1 MNKIIEIKEIEGYD
15 THIPEFWGK
24 YNGYKIKT
32 EQDEYLFLIDNYE
45 NCCEDWG
52 YLSTP
57 DELSDYVGADL
68 LSVKRVTV
76 NDCVENKNLK
86 DMMKQEYD
94 PTNTMFVN
102 VETSNGLLQFA
113 AYNQHNG
120 YYGHDVILLKNGEV
134 IEKDFL

>member
-1 MNKIIEIKEIEGYD
+1 MNKIIEIKEINGYKSDPNCWGGYD
-15 THIPEFWGK
+15 
-24 YNGYKIKT
+24 GYKIKT
-32 EQDEYLFLIDNYE
+32 EQDEYLFLIDNGQ

-57 DELSDYVGADL
+57 DELSDYIGADL

-76 NDCVENKNLK
+76 NDCAKDEYLK
-86 DMMKQEYD
+86 DMMEYKYD
-94 PTNTMFVN
+94 PANTMFVN

-120 YYGHDVILLKNGEV
+120 YYSHDVMLLKNGEV
-134 IEKDFL
+134 IEADCL

>member
-1 MNKIIEIKEIEGYD
+1 MNKIIEIKEINNYERNPNSWSGYD
-15 THIPEFWGK
+15 
-24 YNGYKIKT
+24 GYKIKT
-32 EQDEYLFLIDNYE
+32 EQDEYLFLIHNGQ

-57 DELSDYVGADL
+57 DELSDYIGTDL

-76 NDCVENKNLK
+76 NDCAKDENLK
-86 DMMKQEYD
+86 DMMEDKYE
-94 PTNTMFVN
+94 PANTMFVN

-120 YYGHDVILLKNGEV
+120 YYGHDVMLLKNGEV
-134 IEKDFL
+134 IEEDCL

>member
-1 MNKIIEIKEIEGYD
+1 MNKIIEIKEINGYKSDPNCWGGYD
-15 THIPEFWGK
+15 
-24 YNGYKIKT
+24 GYKIKT
-32 EQDEYLFLIDNYE
+32 EQDEYLFLIDNGQ

-57 DELSDYVGADL
+57 DELSDYIGADL

-76 NDCVENKNLK
+76 NDCAKDENLK
-86 DMMKQEYD
+86 YMMECKYD
-94 PTNTMFVN
+94 PANTMFVN

-120 YYGHDVILLKNGEV
+120 YYSHKVVLLKNGEV
-134 IEKDFL
+134 IEKDYL

>member
-1 MNKIIEIKEIEGYD
+1 MNKIIEIKEINNYDYNWGGYD
-15 THIPEFWGK
+15 
-24 YNGYKIKT
+24 GYKIKT
-32 EQDEYLFLIDNYE
+32 EQDEYLFLINNDQ

-57 DELSDYVGADL
+57 DELSDYIGADL

-76 NDCVENKNLK
+76 NDCAEKQNLK

-94 PTNTMFVN
+94 PANTMFVN
-102 VETSNGLLQFA
+102 VETSNGLLQFM

-120 YYGHDVILLKNGEV
+120 YYGHDVMLLRNGEV
-134 IEKDFL
+134 IEKDYL

>member
-1 MNKIIEIKEIEGYD
+1 MNKIIEIKEIYDYKRNPDCWGGYD
-15 THIPEFWGK
+15 
-24 YNGYKIKT
+24 GYKIKT
-32 EQDEYLFLIDNYE
+32 EQDEYLFLIDNGQ
-45 NCCEDWG
+45 NCCENWG

-57 DELSDYVGADL
+57 DELSGYIGADL

-76 NDCVENKNLK
+76 NDCAKNENLK
-86 DMMKQEYD
+86 DMMEYEYHPAD
-94 PTNTMFVN
+94 TMFVN

-134 IEKDFL
+134 IEADCL

>member
-15 THIPEFWGK
+15 KRIPGFWGD
-24 YNGYKIKT
+24 YDGYKIKT
-32 EQDEYLFLIDNYE
+32 EQDEYLFLIGNFQE
-45 NCCEDWG
+45 CCENWG

-76 NDCVENKNLK
+76 NDCAENKNLK
-86 DMMKQEYD
+86 DMMEYD
-94 PTNTMFVN
+94 PANTMFVN

-120 YYGHDVILLKNGEV
+120 YYSHDVLLLKNGEV
-134 IEKDFL
+134 IEKDYL